1 MSDSIRPLLVVF
13 LLAALLWAMRQ
24 AAGRLAPKVAIA
36 PLLFLVTRTPVL
48 IAWLLGTAVWL
59 VIILP
64 QAIARGNASVG
75 DLAMLS
81 GICALCGLGFAALA
95 VGPVFMIV
103 RLFAKPPTLTL
114 DPGEEALRSIAAN
127 HWKGGE
133 ARGGKLHITTR
144 GLRFVPHRF
153 NVQLDG
159 WQARYEDIRGC
170 AVEGS
175 RFLLVDAGGPKPE
188 WLVVMSPPV
197 TAELVRAVATAPEPE
212 RAAVHARFEGSAPAG
227 QSPFDGVRGQ
237 F

>member
-1 MSDSIRPLLVVF
+1 VLL
-13 LLAALLWAMRQ
+13 
-24 AAGRLAPKVAIA
+24 
-36 PLLFLVTRTPVL
+36 
-48 IAWLLGTAVWL
+48 AWLLGTAVWL

-64 QAIARGNASVG
+64 QAVARGNDSLG
-75 DLAMLS
+75 DLALLA

-95 VGPVFMIV
+95 VGPVFLIV
-103 RLFAKPPTLTL
+103 RLFGKPAGLTL
-114 DPGEEALRSIAAN
+114 DPGEQVLRSLSAN

-133 ARGGKLHITTR
+133 ARGGKLHVTTR

-159 WQARYEDIRGC
+159 WQARYEQIRGC

-188 WLVVMSPPV
+188 WLVVMRPPAI
-197 TAELVRAVATAPEPE
+197 AEMVQAVAAAPEAE
-212 RAAVHARFEGSAPAG
+212 RPAVHARLQASAAAIAG
-227 QSPFDGVRGQ
+227 PFDGVRGQ